1 MAEFTKTITE
11 TVNCPGCG
19 HNQVIKNGN
28 QAGQQRYQCKACKK
42 QFRANGKSTGR
53 RIPDEQAGGAVRMYF
68 GGMSYKQIGETMADL
83 YDIPEPSK
91 ASVYEWVTDFGQQ
104 AVKEMAKHPA
114 QVGDTWVADEM
125 MVQVGGEKYWNW
137 NVMDEDTRYILASY
151 LSKNRD
157 TAAARAVMRKAK
169 ANSAVTPTEIKT
181 DKWRAY
187 LRAIREEFPD
197 TKHVQSQGLTAEV
210 NNNRSERLQGTF
222 RQRTKTLRGL
232 EHRESGQRYLDGWVL
247 DYNLFREHEGL
258 GGRTPGEAAK
268 VNAPF
273 QEWADVVRA
282 DLANRPANS
291 PKAPPQQIVPVVQVV
306 DMSPARQRESGRPER
321 VKVTGQRRLPPSP
334 VRRQFKSA
342 AGSGRPDKPRNPA
355 WLRRGEVRGRY

>member
-83 YDIPEPSK
+83 YNIPEPSK

-197 TKHVQSQGLTAEV
+197 TKHVQSPGSD
-210 NNNRSERLQGTF
+210 R
-222 RQRTKTLRGL
+222 RG
-232 EHRESGQRYLDGWVL
+232 E
-247 DYNLFREHEGL
+247 
-258 GGRTPGEAAK
+258 
-268 VNAPF
+268 
-273 QEWADVVRA
+273 
-282 DLANRPANS
+282 
-291 PKAPPQQIVPVVQVV
+291 QQ
-306 DMSPARQRESGRPER
+306 PER
-321 VKVTGQRRLPPSP
+321 AAARDVPAAYQNL
-334 VRRQFKSA
+334 
-342 AGSGRPDKPRNPA
+342 AGSGAPGIGPA
-355 WLRRGEVRGRY
+355 LPGRLGTGLQPVPGTRGLGRQDAGGGGQSQRALPGVGGRGAGGLG